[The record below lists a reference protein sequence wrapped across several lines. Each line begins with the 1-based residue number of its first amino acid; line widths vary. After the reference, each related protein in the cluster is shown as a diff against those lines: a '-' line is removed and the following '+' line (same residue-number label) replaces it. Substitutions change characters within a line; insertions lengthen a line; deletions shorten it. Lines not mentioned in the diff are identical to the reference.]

1 MLWNYDRRGGNRRS
15 WHIHARGRL
24 CIGMQYKVRG
34 RRGVPQNVDFIILY
48 GRILGDTEIVAG
60 KRRVLVHVYQRGRH
74 LVFEVFTRMNVV
86 KRRLQ
91 EPPQE
96 RGQPESDSTDSHS
109 LH

>member
-1 MLWNYDRRGGNRRS
+1 MPWNYDGRGGNRRS
-15 WHIHARGRL
+15 RYSHAPGRF
-24 CIGMQYKVRG
+24 CIGMQYNVR
-34 RRGVPQNVDFIILY
+34 RRRSVPQDVDFLILD
-48 GRILGDTEIVAG
+48 GRILGDTAIVAG
-60 KRRVLVHVYQRGRH
+60 KRRVLVQVYGRGRH
-74 LVFEVFTRMNVV
+74 LVFEVFARMNVV

>member
-1 MLWNYDRRGGNRRS
+1 MLWNYDRRGRNRRS

-34 RRGVPQNVDFIILY
+34 RRSVPQDVDFIILG
-48 GRILGDTEIVAG
+48 GRILGEMDIFAG
-60 KRRVLVHVYQRGRH
+60 KGRVLVHVYQRRRH
-74 LVFEVFTRMNVV
+74 LVFEVLTRMNVI

-91 EPPQE
+91 ESPQE
-96 RGQPESDSTDSHS
+96 RSQPENDSNVSHS

>member
-1 MLWNYDRRGGNRRS
+1 MLWNYNRRGGNRRS
-15 WHIHARGRL
+15 RHIHAPGRFG
-24 CIGMQYKVRG
+24 IGMQYKVRG
-34 RRGVPQNVDFIILY
+34 RRSVPQDVDFLILG
-48 GRILGDTEIVAG
+48 GRILSETEILAG
-60 KRRVLVHVYQRGRH
+60 KRRVLVHVYKRRRH